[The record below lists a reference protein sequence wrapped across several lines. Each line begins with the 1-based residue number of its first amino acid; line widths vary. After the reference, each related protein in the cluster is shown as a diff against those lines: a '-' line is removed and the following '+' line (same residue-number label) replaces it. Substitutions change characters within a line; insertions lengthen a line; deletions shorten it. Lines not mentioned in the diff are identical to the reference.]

1 MIKRVRIQGYKSLH
15 DLDLK
20 LGKFCVLFG
29 PNASGKSNF
38 LDALQLLS
46 GLIKS
51 PTLNDAFKPPYR
63 GAPLESFA
71 FPEGG
76 MKALLQ
82 QESAT
87 VRFEVDVE
95 LSDSTIISVDRL
107 IREMRKTRLVKE
119 TAQPYGDQ
127 PKSQYV
133 RERSLRYTLEVEIL
147 PKSGILRVRDERLC
161 ALNGSGVPK
170 VSRNPF
176 LEKVGQKLHLRMEK
190 QSHPTYHD
198 VNLDHSVL
206 SLSLYPPHYPH
217 VTAFKKEL
225 SNWSFFYFEP
235 RDRMRR
241 SSPIKEVRHI
251 GLMGEDLAAFLNTLR
266 AVSPRQL
273 QGIEK
278 TLHAIIPSVSG
289 IEVEPN
295 DLGEVELRIVE
306 GNTSIPASVVSEGTL
321 RILGLLALNASTEPA
336 TLVGFEE
343 PENGVH
349 PRRIRLIAELLKS
362 RSEQAD
368 TQLIVTTHSPI
379 LPDMLSDEDLYVCRK
394 AGGNTEIQPFS
405 TWGEL
410 ARDST
415 IQKALDEEQPSG
427 VSIPVSQR
435 ILRGDFDA

>member
-1 MIKRVRIQGYKSLH
+1 
-15 DLDLK
+15 
-20 LGKFCVLFG
+20 
-29 PNASGKSNF
+29 
-38 LDALQLLS
+38 
-46 GLIKS
+46 
-51 PTLNDAFKPPYR
+51 
-63 GAPLESFA
+63 
-71 FPEGG
+71 
-76 MKALLQ
+76 
-82 QESAT
+82 
-87 VRFEVDVE
+87 
-95 LSDSTIISVDRL
+95 
-107 IREMRKTRLVKE
+107 
-119 TAQPYGDQ
+119 
-127 PKSQYV
+127 
-133 RERSLRYTLEVEIL
+133 
-147 PKSGILRVRDERLC
+147 
-161 ALNGSGVPK
+161 
-170 VSRNPF
+170 
-176 LEKVGQKLHLRMEK
+176 
-190 QSHPTYHD
+190 
-198 VNLDHSVL
+198 VL

-217 VTAFKKEL
+217 ITAFKQEL

-266 AVSPRQL
+266 AVSPKQL

-379 LPDMLSDEDLYVCRK
+379 LPDMLPNSDLYVCRK
-394 AGGNTEIQPFS
+394 VEGETEIRPFS
-405 TWGEL
+405 AWGEL
-410 ARDST
+410 ARDAT
-415 IQKALDEEQPSG
+415 IQKALDEEQISG

>member
-1 MIKRVRIQGYKSLH
+1 MR
-15 DLDLK
+15 
-20 LGKFCVLFG
+20 
-29 PNASGKSNF
+29 
-38 LDALQLLS
+38 
-46 GLIKS
+46 
-51 PTLNDAFKPPYR
+51 
-63 GAPLESFA
+63 
-71 FPEGG
+71 
-76 MKALLQ
+76 ALLQ

-95 LSDSTIISVDRL
+95 LSNSTIISVDRL

-119 TAQPYGDQ
+119 PTEPYGDQ
-127 PKSQYV
+127 RKSEYV

-147 PKSGILRVRDERLC
+147 PKSGILRVRDEQLC
-161 ALNGSGVPK
+161 ALTVSGKPK
-170 VSRNPF
+170 ARASRTPF
-176 LEKVGQKLHLRMEK
+176 LERVGQKLHLRMEK

-217 VTAFKKEL
+217 VTAFKQEL

-321 RILGLLALNASTEPA
+321 RMLGLLALNASTEPA

-379 LPDMLSDEDLYVCRK
+379 LPDMLPNSDLYMCRK
-394 AGGNTEIQPFS
+394 VEGKTEILPFS

-410 ARDST
+410 ARSSA
-415 IQKALDEEQPSG
+415 ISQALDEGETSG